1 MSSRDATVTVDG
13 DRLHYLRAGDSGPA
27 VVLLHG
33 GIIDAA
39 AVSWGAVIEPLAEE
53 HRVYAPDLL
62 GYGESNLPDGP
73 LTIERHVDAVSGFLD
88 AIEPESVTLVG
99 LSMGGAIG
107 IGLGLRDP
115 GRLENLLLIDSYGL
129 GRELPNGLPSYLL
142 ARAQVFNRI
151 AIALFRR
158 SRKLTRAS
166 LDGIVHDLDALDPAA
181 VDAVYEEVQRPTAGV
196 AFRRFRE
203 TEITRDGYRTC
214 YLEDLADLA
223 VPTRLLHGAHD
234 EVVPLAW
241 AQRAADRI
249 PDASLRV
256 LEDCAHWP
264 PREAPETVVEEIRTM
279 ADG

>member
-1 MSSRDATVTVDG
+1 MTIRDATVTVG
-13 DRLHYLRAGDSGPA
+13 GNRLHYQQAGDSGPA

-39 AVSWGAVIEPLAEE
+39 SVSWGAVLEPLAEN

-62 GYGESNLPDGP
+62 GYGESDLPAGP
-73 LTIERHVDAVSGFLD
+73 LQVENHVEAILGFLD

-99 LSMGGAIG
+99 LSLGGAVAIG
-107 IGLGLRDP
+107 IGLREP
-115 GRLENLLLIDSYGL
+115 ERLEDLLLIDSYGL
-129 GRELPNGLPSYLL
+129 GEELPNGLLSYAL

-181 VDAVYEEVQRPTAGV
+181 VDAVFEEVQRPNAGA

-214 YLEDLADLA
+214 YLDVLERLS

-234 EVVPLAW
+234 EVVPVAW
-241 AQRAADRI
+241 AERAADRI
-249 PDASLRV
+249 PEASLRV
-256 LEDCAHWP
+256 LKDCAHWP
-264 PREAPETVVEEIRTM
+264 PRENPDVVIEEIRDI
-279 ADG
+279 AG